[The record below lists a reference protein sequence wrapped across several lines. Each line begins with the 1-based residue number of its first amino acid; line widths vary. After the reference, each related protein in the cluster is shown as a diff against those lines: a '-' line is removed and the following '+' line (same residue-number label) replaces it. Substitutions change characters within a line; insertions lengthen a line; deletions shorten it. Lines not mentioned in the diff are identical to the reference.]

1 MKKLLFSAVIFSAM
15 LISAAEVPLFPA
27 EKKSTQVTHAAVE
40 TAGDNHKI
48 AFKLAS
54 GTAEDFAIGSI
65 YVFVDQDPK
74 TGRKGIGNEYFIDIA
89 KAMISSYAA
98 DGKGTLHRKA
108 VSAKRS
114 GDWYILSVSSKFIP
128 ADALKEFEMVFNV
141 KNKRDRIVLRGIATE
156 KVQIPAD
163 K

>member
-27 EKKSTQVTHAAVE
+27 GKKSTQVTHAAVE
-40 TAGDNHKI
+40 SAGDNHKI

-108 VSAKRS
+108 VSAKRR
-114 GDWYILSVSSKFIP
+114 SVSMLILHTPKVP
-128 ADALKEFEMVFNV
+128 AFRSISSGTPCA
-141 KNKRDRIVLRGIATE
+141 
-156 KVQIPAD
+156 PSS
-163 K
+163 